1 MKNMWR
7 GVPISAASMRP
18 VRGHGDGLMAPAS
31 RNSWLRLA
39 EGMERWE
46 RDAGRL
52 FVVGAPSDDG
62 NCLENLTGI
71 AMPVKNFMDCL

>member
-1 MKNMWR
+1 
-7 GVPISAASMRP
+7 
-18 VRGHGDGLMAPAS
+18 MAPAS